1 MIEPLLK
8 SQLEPIARR
17 LRRWRR
23 ARALAACWAV
33 AALVGLAVLLGRP
46 LLGDSLRWAMPALIG
61 LSVLATAILWR
72 RIGRWQPDYRS
83 IARQI
88 EQKHPELHALLLTA
102 VEQQPDPASGQL
114 HFLQERVVSEA
125 VAESQRQHW
134 IDTVSDARLFSW
146 RLAQLAT
153 LGVLVFVVTRMH
165 TTALAPS

>member
-33 AALVGLAVLLGRP
+33 AALVGFAVLLGRP

-102 VEQQPDPASGQL
+102 VEQQPDPATGQL
-114 HFLQERVVSEA
+114 NFLQERVVSEA
-125 VAESQRQHW
+125 IAESRIHSW
-134 IDTVSDARLFSW
+134 IDTVSDLQLFSA
-146 RLAQLAT
+146 RLAQL
-153 LGVLVFVVTRMH
+153 G
-165 TTALAPS
+165 ALALLVWIGTQLQ